1 MNAMNSKHWGL
12 SRGDVVG
19 GAKDA
24 AGDKR
29 YEFKA
34 WWELLRL
41 VASESSWDVGD
52 VTGAAAG

>member
-1 MNAMNSKHWGL
+1 MNSKHWGL